1 MSAVRRPV
9 IGIAGHHQ
17 LVPRPFGDLPVHGAA
32 AAYAAAVAA
41 CGGRPVVVPPGAGPG
56 LLDVLDGVVLTGGDD
71 VGTDSARDADETA
84 LVRVAVAARVPLLG
98 ACRGLQVMAVALGGD
113 LHEAAGH
120 CEPATGHSVTTRPGS
135 VVHGL
140 VGAAATTTALHRQ
153 AVADPGPSWRA
164 TAWAMDGTVE
174 AIEPTDPAIP
184 ALGVQWH
191 PELFWNDAPHD
202 PTGPVVFAWLARLAQ
217 NGSTRRRRPA

>member
-32 AAYAAAVAA
+32 AAYATAVAA

-98 ACRGLQVMAVALGGD
+98 ACRGLQVMAVAVGGA

-184 ALGVQWH
+184 ALGVQWN

-202 PTGPVVFAWLARLAQ
+202 PTGPVVFAWLVRLAE
-217 NGSTRRRRPA
+217 NGSTRSRRPA

>member
-9 IGIAGHHQ
+9 IGIAGHRQ
-17 LVPRPFGDLPVHGAA
+17 LVARPFGDLPVHGAA
-32 AAYAAAVAA
+32 AAYAAAVTA
-41 CGGRPVVVPPGAGPG
+41 CGGRPVVVPPGAGAD
-56 LLDVLDGVVLTGGDD
+56 LLDILDGVVLTGGDD
-71 VGTDSARDADETA
+71 IGADPVRDTDETA
-84 LVRVAVAARVPLLG
+84 LVRAAATARVPLLG
-98 ACRGLQVMAVALGGD
+98 ACRGLQVMAVALGGGLRD
-113 LHEAAGH
+113 VAGH
-120 CEPATGHSVTTRPGS
+120 RHPATGHAVTTQPGS

-140 VGAAATTTALHRQ
+140 VGAATTTTALHRQ
-153 AVADPGPSWRA
+153 AVADPGPHWRA

-202 PTGPVVFAWLARLAQ
+202 ATGPAVFTWLTRLAE
-217 NGSTRRRRPA
+217 NGSTRTASRG

>member
-9 IGIAGHHQ
+9 IGIAGHRQ
-17 LVPRPFGDLPVHGAA
+17 LVPRPFGELPVHGAA
-32 AAYAAAVAA
+32 AAYAAAVTA

-71 VGTDSARDADETA
+71 VGADPARDADETA
-84 LVRVAVAARVPLLG
+84 LVRAVVAAGVPLLG
-98 ACRGLQVMAVALGGD
+98 ACRGLQVMAVALGGVLGD
-113 LHEAAGH
+113 VTGH
-120 CEPATGHSVTTRPGS
+120 CRPAAGHSVTTRPGS

-153 AVADPGPSWRA
+153 AVAAPGPHWRA
-164 TAWAMDGTVE
+164 TAWAMDGTIE
-174 AIEPTDPAIP
+174 AIEATDPALP

-191 PELFWNDAPHD
+191 PELFWNDAPQD
-202 PTGPVVFAWLARLAQ
+202 PTGPAVFAWLVRLAE
-217 NGSTRRRRPA
+217 NGSTGARRRA